1 MLELMQVMRRDF
13 DADYY
18 ASEYPDVQLPQDRLF
33 GHFLTIGW
41 FEGRNPSPFFDT
53 TSYLLRYPDVA
64 LAGLNPLA
72 HYIWYGQHERR
83 EVVPSASPSTRSR
96 LLFGHT
102 ITDWVHDLRPLVD
115 VDYYRKTIGTQ
126 APKGIDPVA
135 HFAYRG
141 WQQGLNP
148 SATLRTS
155 SLCAIYPQ
163 AIGMLVNPLL
173 AHREA
178 TAGRYSPPASWP
190 EVSDGLSK
198 QMRAG
203 QVDSAE
209 LRSPTEAEI
218 DRVRSEFDFNLYVAC
233 YPDVASS
240 GADPFE
246 HYFYTGWRE
255 GRNPTETFDTAFYL
269 STYTDVRV
277 ANANPFWHFV
287 TFGRAQGRLS
297 RAPSASTKEER
308 PADAETLALIRG
320 SFSTDYYLVNYP
332 DVKDAGIDP
341 VEHYFHTGWKENRN
355 PSRHFDTKYYL
366 TANPDVRDAGINPFW
381 HYLVAGKAEGRAP
394 KRLGGYRREII
405 EAAREPCQASDDYA
419 VPSVRPLDPIAF
431 AERIQQSGPKGLV
444 VSVSHDCYV
453 KIIGGTQIFIADEQ
467 RRFAQCGYSYLH
479 ISPLQPRLS
488 FADPDPDF
496 QVQVVFDREFLGTA
510 RLRDLISFV
519 NARPRVNRSLLI
531 VHCALGFDPHD
542 LCKLHS
548 AVSPE
553 RSVYWL
559 HDYSSLCE
567 GYNLLRNDL
576 EFCHAPESNSL
587 VCRVC
592 VYGANRERHLLGM
605 RRLFD
610 HCHFDVIAP
619 SEIALDVWRKRS
631 TLPFN
636 SAAVHPHW
644 ALRPK
649 RARSNRGAKEI
660 RTRIGFVGFPFPSKG
675 WQLFV
680 DLVDKFGKD
689 ERFSFYHFGTKPVL
703 GSLETKFVETAVTC
717 DDRFAAMHLL
727 AKHRIDYL
735 AILSPWPETFS
746 FVAHEGIASGC
757 ALLCLRDSG
766 NVAALVD
773 RTDQGV
779 VFDDMESLCDFLEGP
794 ALALRADKRKR
805 CFQILEV
812 GTTATYPGL
821 SLKADACEDQV
832 LY

>member
-18 ASEYPDVQLPQDRLF
+18 ASEYPDIQLPADRLF

-64 LAGLNPLA
+64 FAGLNPLA

-83 EVVPSASPSTRSR
+83 EVVPSANPSTRSR

-102 ITDWVHDLRPLVD
+102 IIDWVHDLRPLVD
-115 VDYYRKTIGTQ
+115 VDYYRKTIGIQ

-135 HFAYRG
+135 HFAFRG
-141 WQQGLNP
+141 WQQGLDP

-163 AIGMLVNPLL
+163 AVGMLVNPLL

-178 TAGRYSPPASWP
+178 TAGRYSPPDSWP
-190 EVSDGLSK
+190 EVSDGPST
-198 QMRAG
+198 QMLTG
-203 QVDSAE
+203 QVESTE

-218 DRVRSEFDFNLYVAC
+218 DRS
-233 YPDVASS
+233 
-240 GADPFE
+240 
-246 HYFYTGWRE
+246 
-255 GRNPTETFDTAFYL
+255 
-269 STYTDVRV
+269 
-277 ANANPFWHFV
+277 
-287 TFGRAQGRLS
+287 QGRLS
-297 RAPSASTKEER
+297 RPPSPSTKEER
-308 PADAETLALIRG
+308 PADAETLVLIRG

-341 VEHYFHTGWKENRN
+341 VEHYFQTGWKENRN

-419 VPSVRPLDPIAF
+419 VPSVRPLDLTAF
-431 AERIQQSGPKGLV
+431 AECIQQGGPKGLV

-453 KIIGGTQIFIADEQ
+453 KIVGGTQIFIADEQ

-479 ISPLQPRLS
+479 ISPLQPRLT

-496 QVQVVFDREFLGTA
+496 QVQVVFDQELLGTT

-519 NARPRVNRSLLI
+519 NARSQVNRSLLI

-592 VYGANRERHLLGM
+592 VYGTNRERHLLGM

-631 TLPFN
+631 DLPFN

-649 RARSNRGAKEI
+649 RTRSNRRAKEDRI
-660 RTRIGFVGFPFPSKG
+660 RIGFVGFPFPSKG

-680 DLVDKFGKD
+680 DLVDRFGKD

-703 GSLETKFVETAVTC
+703 GSPEAKFVETAVTC

-779 VFDDMESLCDFLEGP
+779 VFDDMKSLCDFLETP
-794 ALALRADKRKR
+794 AFSLRAERRKR

-812 GTTATYPGL
+812 GTTATYPF
-821 SLKADACEDQV
+821 SH
-832 LY
+832 